1 MRFMRLLHYD
11 CSAGISG
18 DMNLGAMVDLGV
30 DPAVLEAEL
39 RKLGLPE
46 GSFEL
51 SVARASRG
59 GIGGTE
65 VRVVLKPEN
74 THGEKHSH
82 EGHGHEAHEPGHHDH
97 RSWKSIRALIE
108 ASSLSARVKTD
119 ALVLF
124 ECLAEAEGRV
134 HGVPAEE
141 VRFHEVGAVDS
152 IVDLVGA
159 AVCWELLGIDAVS
172 ATAVELGGG
181 TVRCAHG
188 VLSVPA
194 PATALLAR
202 GMEVCLGGTDHEAAT
217 PTGLAI
223 LACNARQGS
232 PVKGRVAACGTGIG
246 HRDSSRLPNVL
257 RAMILETDDSLADRR
272 EVVRV
277 EAVELACNIDDMSP
291 ERVAY
296 LVEQLLKAG
305 AADAWQEPIVMKKGR
320 LAVKV
325 CALGTPE
332 REKAL
337 RACLFRHSSTLGV
350 RAARLEKH
358 ERARHVE
365 TREAEGEVYHCKVA
379 EGPDAREK
387 IEFEDLRAA
396 AERAGVSLDE
406 MERRWTGS
414 RK

>member
-11 CSAGISG
+11 CTAGISG
-18 DMNLGAMVDLGV
+18 DMNLGAMIDLGV

-51 SVARASRG
+51 SAARASRR

-65 VRVVLKPEN
+65 VRVAMTPGSA
-74 THGEKHSH
+74 HGEMHSH
-82 EGHGHEAHEPGHHDH
+82 EDHGHEAHGHHDH
-97 RSWKSIRALIE
+97 HSWKSIRALIE
-108 ASSLSARVKTD
+108 ASSLSSRVKTD
-119 ALVLF
+119 ALAVF
-124 ECLAEAEGRV
+124 ECLAEAEGQV

-217 PTGLAI
+217 PTGLAL
-223 LACNARQGS
+223 LACKARQGL

-246 HRDSSRLPNVL
+246 HRDSPRLPNVL
-257 RAMILETDDSLADRR
+257 RAMILETDDASASGHAAAQ
-272 EVVRV
+272 V
-277 EAVELACNIDDMSP
+277 EAVLLACNIDDMSP

-296 LVEQLLKAG
+296 LVEQLLKTG
-305 AADAWQEPIVMKKGR
+305 ASDAWQEPIVMKKGR

-325 CALGTPE
+325 CALGPPE
-332 REKAL
+332 REAAL

-350 RAARLEKH
+350 RVARLTKH

-365 TREAEGEVYHCKVA
+365 TREAEGVAYHCKVA

-406 MERRWTGS
+406 MERRWT
-414 RK
+414 RRAK

>member
-11 CSAGISG
+11 CTAGISG
-18 DMNLGAMVDLGV
+18 DMNLGAMIDLGV
-30 DPAVLEAEL
+30 DPAILEAEL

-46 GSFEL
+46 GSFTL
-51 SVARASRG
+51 SFARASRG

-65 VRVVLKPEN
+65 ARVVLKPEN
-74 THGEKHSH
+74 GHGEEHVH
-82 EGHGHEAHEPGHHDH
+82 EGHGHEAHEHHH
-97 RSWKSIRALIE
+97 QSWKSIRSLIE
-108 ASSLSARVKTD
+108 GSALSSRVKAD
-119 ALVLF
+119 ALALF
-124 ECLAEAEGRV
+124 ARLAEAEGQV
-134 HGVPAEE
+134 HGVMPED

-181 TVRCAHG
+181 MVTCAHG

-223 LACNARQGS
+223 LACKATQGLPAR
-232 PVKGRVAACGTGIG
+232 GRIAAGGIGVG
-246 HRDSSRLPNVL
+246 HRDSPRLPNVL
-257 RAMILETDDSLADRR
+257 RALILETGEFPAGGHA
-272 EVVRV
+272 VKKV

-291 ERVAY
+291 ERAAC

-325 CALGTPE
+325 CAMGAPE
-332 REKAL
+332 REAAL
-337 RACLFRHSSTLGV
+337 RACLFRHSTSLGV
-350 RAARLEKH
+350 RVARLAKY
-358 ERARHVE
+358 ERARHIE
-365 TREAEGEVYHCKVA
+365 TREAGGELYRCKVA

-396 AERAGVSLDE
+396 AEREGVSLDE
-406 MERRWTGS
+406 MEGRWTRS